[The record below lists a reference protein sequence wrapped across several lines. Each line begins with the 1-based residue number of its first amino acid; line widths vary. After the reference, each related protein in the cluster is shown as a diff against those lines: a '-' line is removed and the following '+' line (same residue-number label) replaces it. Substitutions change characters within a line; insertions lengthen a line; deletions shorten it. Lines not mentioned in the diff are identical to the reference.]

1 MVPSPR
7 SQLLSAPGAAAPGPA
22 AGRRIDWS
30 TVFML
35 LPSRRFT
42 AEELR
47 RAIPGPMSP
56 SVKVS
61 IAFNLAVPA
70 LALLIAFGRDAPWV
84 VPATMLAFVALLAWI
99 GLRAWADPSSS
110 VPRTGYWM
118 LPLLSGLVGGWLLK
132 GPEVTR
138 AAAVAIAMM
147 MVIGSLGLWFV
158 IVHRHQYVQMRL
170 AELAERERAV
180 EMARRLAAAQL
191 EPHFLFNTLA
201 SLQHWVATRDERAAP
216 LLEAL
221 TGYLRATLP
230 MFALPTLALADEAE
244 AVRRYLQVMQ
254 ARLGARLAWRV
265 EIDPRLQALA
275 VPPGLLLTLVE
286 NAVEH
291 GIEPQIGGGEVS
303 LRAAVQEGGERA
315 EAVVAVEDSGAGPAA
330 DAHEGLGLT
339 NARERLA
346 FTHGTAAR
354 LTIARSPAG
363 GCRAELRLPMPVA
376 QELAEKMP
384 AP

>member
-1 MVPSPR
+1 MTP
-7 SQLLSAPGAAAPGPA
+7 PA
-22 AGRRIDWS
+22 ASGIDWR

-35 LPSRRFT
+35 LPQRRFT

-47 RAIPGPMSP
+47 RAIPGPMSL
-56 SVKVS
+56 SMKLS
-61 IAFNLAVPA
+61 IAFNLAVPTVA
-70 LALLIAFGRDAPWV
+70 LMVAFGKEGPWI
-84 VPATMLAFVALLAWI
+84 VPVAMLVFVALFTWV
-99 GLRAWADPSSS
+99 GLRAWVDPSAPAARRGYWLVPLGSGFIAGWL
-110 VPRTGYWM
+110 VKTGELPRTGTVALAM
-118 LPLLSGLVGGWLLK
+118 LAL
-132 GPEVTR
+132 
-138 AAAVAIAMM
+138 
-147 MVIGSLGLWFV
+147 IGSLGLWFV

-201 SLQHWVATRDERAAP
+201 SLQHWVGTGDARAAP

-230 MFALPTLALADEAE
+230 MFTRPTLALADEAE

-254 ARLGARLAWRV
+254 ARLGARLRWEVR
-265 EIDPRLQALA
+265 IDPALQALP

-291 GIEPQIGGGEVS
+291 GIEPQIGGGEVH
-303 LRAAVQEGGERA
+303 LHAAVQDG
-315 EAVVAVEDSGAGPAA
+315 VAVLVVEDTGAGLAGNAP
-330 DAHEGLGLT
+330 EGLGLT

-346 FTHGTAAR
+346 LTHGPAAR
-354 LTIARSPAG
+354 LALAAGPAG
-363 GCRAELRLPMPVA
+363 GCRAELRLPLPPPLSSAISPALSSALPTAVPA
-376 QELAEKMP
+376 KEELP
-384 AP
+384 S